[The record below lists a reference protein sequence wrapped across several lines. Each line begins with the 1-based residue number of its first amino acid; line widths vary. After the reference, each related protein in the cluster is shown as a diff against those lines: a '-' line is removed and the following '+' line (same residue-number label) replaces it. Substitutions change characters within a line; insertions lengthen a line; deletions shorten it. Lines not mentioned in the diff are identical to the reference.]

1 MEKAHRRVN
10 VVIHEDQYQALT
22 ERGLNLSGLIRD
34 LLGDYLSQSAITIQ
48 VSEETR
54 KIYDLIVANTGA
66 EDVDIELYL
75 RRALAEVRQRGL
87 LVTDDTA
94 ACELIGQS
102 VQLVRGTSPNPKVT
116 VPADLPYVELLL
128 RTMV

>member
-1 MEKAHRRVN
+1 MEKPHRRVN
-10 VVIHEDQYQALT
+10 VVIHEDQYRALN

-66 EDVDIELYL
+66 EDVDIELHL
-75 RRALAEVRQRGL
+75 RRALAEVLEVKIREMEGL
-87 LVTDDTA
+87 RK
-94 ACELIGQS
+94 
-102 VQLVRGTSPNPKVT
+102 QLVEER
-116 VPADLPYVELLL
+116 
-128 RTMV
+128 